1 MLFGLEQNLN
11 PREPKVCSSVNF
23 LTFQCSKVQHMQ
35 NFVREGDS
43 ILNPNVV
50 LDSFESRVEL
60 LQNTLI
66 SQSEIS

>member
-1 MLFGLEQNLN
+1 MF
-11 PREPKVCSSVNF
+11 SSVNF

>member
-1 MLFGLEQNLN
+1 
-11 PREPKVCSSVNF
+11 
-23 LTFQCSKVQHMQ
+23 MQ
-35 NFVREGDS
+35 NFFRVGDS